1 MRMPSLILA
10 AWVVVCIGCESGP
23 RSGRGLRLP
32 DGDLAQGEV
41 AFRDLGCEYCHDL
54 VGEPP
59 PEGERFDVIVTLGGE
74 VTRVESHGELVT
86 SIVRPSHQISGRYPR
101 DQVADGDRSKMVT
114 LNDTMTVA
122 QLIDLTAFLQSKYV
136 QRREPMYT
144 P

>member
-1 MRMPSLILA
+1 MRVPWLILVS
-10 AWVVVCIGCESGP
+10 WVVVCVGCELGP

-32 DGDLAQGEV
+32 EGDMARGEV

-59 PEGERFDVIVTLGGE
+59 PEGERYEVIVTLGGE

-86 SIVRPSHQISGRYPR
+86 SIVHPSHEISGRYPR
-101 DQVADGDRSKMVT
+101 ERVAEGDRSKMEN
-114 LNDTMTVA
+114 LNDRMTVA
-122 QLIDLTAFLQSKYV
+122 QLIDLTTFLQSKYV
-136 QRREPMYT
+136 QRREPMYM